1 MPPFPKPRFDFEYD
15 PAEEIRVLR
24 RYFAADPSR
33 TIPKKQKSRVLI
45 ATWNIANLGVQHR
58 REQDYRILAEIIS
71 WFDVVAVQEVHANL
85 EGLQGIK
92 SHLPEAYRLLYS
104 DAGGNDERLTF
115 VFDSN
120 KLVLSDEV
128 AEVAPAPKD
137 YKSITLPGVKGSFNG
152 FDRSPY
158 LATFTAE
165 AFTVSLVTAHLFFGS
180 DTIPTDI
187 ARRSLEAAA
196 VAWWTNRRHRN
207 KYAPTKHVL
216 ALGDMNLP
224 KTDKSD
230 PDLSGAHPQ
239 GAAPTRAL
247 NLDRVEPRIRHALR
261 PNHVLSRRHQSQVHR
276 RGWRRR
282 LRWRRLPITLGRPD
296 QDRDTVPRVREVLP
310 LRPSPVLGRVQRCL
324 TRRSRPGLQP
334 SP

>member
-33 TIPKKQKSRVLI
+33 TIPKKQESRVLI

-230 PDLSGAHPQ
+230 PIYRALTRKGLRPPEHSTLIGSNLASDMHYDQIMFFPGDTKAKFT
-239 GAAPTRAL
+239 GAAGVVDFDGA
-247 NLDRVEPRIRHALR
+247 VF
-261 PNHVLSRRHQSQVHR
+261 
-276 RGWRRR
+276 RR
-282 LRWRRLPITLGRPD
+282 LWEDPTKTATQFRGYVKYYLSDHRPYWA
-296 QDRDTVPRVREVLP
+296 EFKAA
-310 LRPSPVLGRVQRCL
+310 
-324 TRRSRPGLQP
+324 
-334 SP
+334 